1 MQVWVIVELLLGRV
15 VARGSP
21 CSAAQGDGRL
31 EDGINVLG
39 PAGRFCAGTA
49 GCFLLAQNEVT
60 TNQAE
65 AGETLALAL
74 VFG

>member
-1 MQVWVIVELLLGRV
+1 MMVELVLGRV
-15 VARGSP
+15 AARGSP
-21 CSAAQGDGRL
+21 CSAAQGIGLL
-31 EDGINVLG
+31 EDGINALG
-39 PAGRFCAGTA
+39 PAGRFCAGNA
-49 GCFLLAQNEVT
+49 GYFLLAQNEVT